1 MDHIQVIIDNRIP
14 LKLLQVNEGESVI
27 FCKSFK
33 EELFN
38 SGFFSTKDKD
48 FVHNYI
54 VENEQKY
61 IVTDVTTPDDKVYK
75 NVKFRVVVNENAD
88 VPYSTFN
95 PQNIISEKSEYKL
108 PAPIKVETNK
118 TTTESKKQT
127 KINLNEKLEKQKQ
140 EQEYFEKAIQL
151 QNSLLQEKT
160 DLEIQRKKL
169 EKTRQNVET
178 EKLANEKL
186 AIYKQELISEF
197 FNVSE
202 KQENIIKEKLF
213 ESHTYLENK
222 IQEQNKENSEK
233 AKIVLEKLNEKN
245 LNYLKTAIDEKIK
258 EKRQE
263 IEKIIDSKTEYSA
276 RLLVEKADELKK
288 LFDEKFVLDLQNCK
302 ETLYLEL
309 VKVSDENAGKFLEKN
324 KVFFNNEIREFF
336 KTEKQKAEKNFS
348 DGIESVKQ
356 ILEKTSEDLK
366 SKNPELDEKIKII
379 NEKIQELTEQKKTNQ
394 VLIGEAKT
402 YTDKEIKKA
411 LEESRNYAKRILD
424 LGGGGG
430 SVAVQYLYLQE

>member
-1 MDHIQVIIDNRIP
+1 M
-14 LKLLQVNEGESVI
+14 
-27 FCKSFK
+27 
-33 EELFN
+33 
-38 SGFFSTKDKD
+38 
-48 FVHNYI
+48 
-54 VENEQKY
+54 
-61 IVTDVTTPDDKVYK
+61 
-75 NVKFRVVVNENAD
+75 
-88 VPYSTFN
+88 
-95 PQNIISEKSEYKL
+95 
-108 PAPIKVETNK
+108 
-118 TTTESKKQT
+118 
-127 KINLNEKLEKQKQ
+127 
-140 EQEYFEKAIQL
+140 
-151 QNSLLQEKT
+151 LQEKT

-411 LEESRNYAKRILD
+411 LEESRNYANVYRDWETDRKSTRLN
-424 LGGGGG
+424 
-430 SVAVQYLYLQE
+430 SSH